1 MNGCNNT
8 IENLKLFLVDR
19 LKEAITE
26 CSHWSFEYASY
37 FVASE
42 ETVLRSSDACPPF
55 EPPWSIEI
63 EPIQEWDESGTK
75 VMQLSIAVYGSNAY
89 GKGELHFG
97 AEAHFFDDDRPP
109 EICDIREFV
118 NGSPQPLT

>member
-1 MNGCNNT
+1 MNGYNNN
-8 IENLKLFLVDR
+8 IEYMKLFLVDR

-37 FVASE
+37 FVAKGE
-42 ETVLRSSDACPPF
+42 VILRSSDTHHPR

-63 EPIQEWDESGTK
+63 EPIQEWEESATK
-75 VMQLSIAVYGSNAY
+75 VMQLSIDVYGSNAC

-97 AEAHFFDDDRPP
+97 AEAHFFGDNRPP
-109 EICDIREFV
+109 EVCGIREFV
-118 NGSPQPLT
+118 SGVPHPLT